1 MARRKMHD
9 CTKYASEIVGQ
20 SMTWPDSILAGRT
33 ISARDIKAWDSSKN
47 DVTGTLVPGGAGG
60 SGSQITWTVLG
71 GTPSNVYFLDAIATL
86 NTGEK
91 SIQRIRM
98 TVPRP

>member
-1 MARRKMHD
+1 MARRKMHAA
-9 CTKYASEIVGQ
+9 TKYATEIVNQ

-33 ISARDIKAWDSSKN
+33 ITAREVKAWDESKN
-47 DVTGTLVPGGAGG
+47 DVTSTLVPGGAAG
-60 SGSQITWTVLG
+60 SGSEITWTVQG
-71 GTPSNVYFLDAIATL
+71 GTPSEVYFIDAIATL

-91 SIQRIRM
+91 STQRIRM